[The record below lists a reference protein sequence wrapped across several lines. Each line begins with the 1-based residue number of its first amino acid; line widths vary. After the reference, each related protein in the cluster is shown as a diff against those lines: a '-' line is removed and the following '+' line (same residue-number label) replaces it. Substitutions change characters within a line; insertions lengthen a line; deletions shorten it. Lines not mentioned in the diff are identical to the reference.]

1 MGFTRKLGKIIA
13 KNLKLILRS
22 KGSALIVLF
31 GPLFLI
37 LLVGT
42 AFNTS
47 SVYGIRVG
55 VYADSYTSLANSLVE
70 ELAGKQFTV
79 EKLGSRD
86 ECLNELKA
94 GNVHVCSVFPSD
106 LSIDKESKII
116 FYVDPSRINLVYLVI
131 EGISSKVETKS
142 EEISLQLTKGIL
154 EVLTFTKQQL
164 GSIKAGPAEITR
176 TSQEGLTSLQEAG
189 RILGEQQLG
198 FRESELELDTIEEQ
212 AEQLK
217 QQYNASVNGILG
229 AVGRSK
235 ATLRGKLEMLEKA
248 AVARDSAR
256 RTLDA
261 IKHNLDKQ
269 QEEAANLDIAIQNI
283 DQKVSGVALTSAG
296 KIVSPISTVI
306 EPVIAKKTYLN
317 YLFPTLIMMIIM
329 FMGIL
334 LSALLIIR
342 EKTGIAYFRNFI
354 SPTSEALFI
363 LGNYLTNILIIFLQL
378 VIVFAVAFYFFKSAL
393 FAVLPGVLLS
403 LLLFVSLF
411 IFLGMI
417 IGYVFKSEET
427 SILAAISVASILMFF
442 SNTIL
447 PLETLP
453 LAVKKIAS
461 YNPFVIGEIILK
473 KLMIFQTGI
482 SGVQETLLLVVGAVA
497 GIFVLVLLANALS
510 KRAAQA

>member
-1 MGFTRKLGKIIA
+1 MSFARKLGKIIG

-22 KGSALIVLF
+22 KGSALIVFF

-55 VYADSYTSLANSLVE
+55 VYADQYTSLGESLVQ

-79 EKLGSRD
+79 EKLASK
-86 ECLNELKA
+86 ETCIEELKA
-94 GNVHVCSVFPSD
+94 GTIHVCSIFPGD
-106 LSIDKESKII
+106 LSIEKESKII

-131 EGISSKVETKS
+131 EGISSQVETKS

-154 EVLTFTKQQL
+154 EVLTFTKEQL
-164 GSIKAGPAEITR
+164 GHVKASPMEITH
-176 TSQEGLTSLQEAG
+176 TSQTGLTSLQEAD
-189 RILGEQQLG
+189 RLLGEQRFAFL
-198 FRESELELDTIEEQ
+198 ENELEFDTIEEQ
-212 AEQLK
+212 AEQLR

-235 ATLRGKLEMLEKA
+235 ATLREKLAMLERS
-248 AVARDSAR
+248 AVHRDSAR
-256 RTLDA
+256 RVLDA
-261 IKHNLDKQ
+261 LKNNFNKQ
-269 QEEAANLDIAIQNI
+269 EEEAAKLESAIQGI
-283 DQKVSGVALTSAG
+283 DQKVSGIASTSAG
-296 KIVSPISTVI
+296 KLVSPISTSI
-306 EPVIAKKTYLN
+306 EPVIAKKTHLN
-317 YLFPTLIMMIIM
+317 YLFPTLIMMIVM
-329 FMGIL
+329 FMGVL

-342 EKTGIAYFRNFI
+342 EKTGISYFRNFI

-378 VIVFAVAFYFFKSAL
+378 VIVLAVAFYFFKDAL
-393 FAVLPGVLLS
+393 FAVLPGMLLVLF
-403 LLLFVSLF
+403 LFASLF

-417 IGYVFKSEET
+417 IGYLFRSEET
-427 SILAAISVASILMFF
+427 SILAAISISSIFLFF

-453 LAVKKIAS
+453 VVIKKIAS
-461 YNPFVIGEIILK
+461 YNPFVIGESMLK
-473 KLMIFQTGI
+473 KLMVFQSGI
-482 SGVQETLLLVVGAVA
+482 AGVQEMLLLVIGVVA
-497 GIFVLVLLANALS
+497 GVFLLVLLTNALS
-510 KRAAQA
+510 KRATQA